1 MDRHHVNIV
10 NDCTCRDVNAP
21 NSNIIYNYS
30 NLLKMYNECIEQNY
44 MWGHPTVEKL
54 NKNVHVLFDLDNY
67 ETYVPFMHMVW
78 GLIGRLY
85 HNRVSKNNYKRHS
98 RGNSDNISS
107 RDPDNY
113 YELDNKFGY
122 VETPKD
128 IRNYQNI
135 DHNDTIVP
143 LWETLN
149 TAFANSI
156 DNIPSVTHCNKHID
170 PSYQH
175 QVNIALCAAI
185 IQIGKQKI

>member
-85 HNRVSKNNYKRHS
+85 HNRVSKNNYKGHS
-98 RGNSDNISS
+98 KSNSDNIPS
-107 RDPDNY
+107 RDPGNY

>member
-1 MDRHHVNIV
+1 MDRHRVNIV
-10 NDCTCRDVNAP
+10 NDYTCQDVNAP

-44 MWGHPTVEKL
+44 LWGHPIVEKL

-67 ETYVPFMHMVW
+67 ETYLPFIYMVW
-78 GLIGRLY
+78 ELIGRLY
-85 HNRVSKNNYKRHS
+85 RNRVSKNKYKGHIPYS
-98 RGNSDNISS
+98 SDNLNTKG
-107 RDPDNY
+107 PDNY
-113 YELDNKFGY
+113 YEVDNKFGY
-122 VETPKD
+122 VETHKD
-128 IRNYQNI
+128 IRNYKNI

-143 LWETLN
+143 LWETIN

-156 DNIPSVTHCNKHID
+156 DNTPSSIHCDKHID
-170 PSYQH
+170 PLYQH

>member
-1 MDRHHVNIV
+1 MIQF
-10 NDCTCRDVNAP
+10 
-21 NSNIIYNYS
+21 